1 MKKPKKDNPKKKNS
15 PRDAPKNNDNVDKLK
30 SKLVHSE
37 DYKAKIIKA
46 NEKFQDKIL
55 EKDSK
60 LIHDHDKDSDSDK
73 RRASP
78 KRLKLSKKSKLA
90 TVATIKNKLIHSED
104 YKAKVIKANER
115 YNDKLKEKDSKL
127 IHETNKSSSTDDEH
141 TKDKK
146 AESKS
151 RYKKKN
157 FREEREYTRT
167 KDKESKKN
175 AKATDSSAE
184 NLEDAI
190 FDDDKKLKKYNKRH
204 NKLKN
209 KLSKYGRYDKFY
221 STTDETLKAG
231 TKSTE
236 IMSDYLSQGRENAGV
251 ESAEKTTTAL
261 SKLQHSVRKHNINRK
276 SKLLRKTSKLENKIN
291 KRKSKLEF
299 RSALKELR
307 EKEDYKTSSAIKKF
321 FKRKR
326 MKNMIAKKYETR
338 FIDRIKKSLFRAS
351 KVAKEIII
359 KKVKGFVM
367 LIAVLII
374 LLTGMFNMASL
385 GGITLNNSTNTILTT
400 NYLAND
406 SVLAGINDNFT
417 KLENDLLDQIANIEV
432 DHPGYDEY
440 VYIDTE
446 NVGHSIYELFAYITS
461 KCGGPRTPSE
471 VQPDLIELFKLMYQL
486 EFKEKIEIRTRTVQ
500 KEHVDELGRTVIE
513 EEQEEYEYKIL
524 ITTLKFKTIG
534 EVAQEVFEGHKD
546 NLLHYNTLMKT
557 RGNSGLSFANKELI
571 QENGGVVGGG
581 QEYEASDDIQKKIVD
596 SCYITPSPGK
606 GWCAMW
612 VSQVYQNA
620 GLGYIGGNACDL
632 YRRYAFTSDT
642 SKLKVGMLVMVES
655 SSSGTQAGLTYG
667 HVGIY
672 IGDGKVMDN
681 VGKVRITT
689 LDNWIKTYCKNSPVG
704 FGFPP
709 SVQP

>member
-73 RRASP
+73 RRTLP

-90 TVATIKNKLIHSED
+90 TVASIKSKLIHSED
-104 YKAKVIKANER
+104 YKAKIIKVKER
-115 YNDKLKEKDSKL
+115 FNDKLKEKDSKL
-127 IHETNKSSSTDDEH
+127 KHETNKSSSTDNEQ

-157 FREEREYTRT
+157 FKEKREYTRT

-175 AKATDSSAE
+175 AKATDSTVE

-221 STTDETLKAG
+221 GATDETLKAG
-231 TKSTE
+231 AKSTE
-236 IMSDYLSQGRENAGV
+236 IISDYLSQGRENAGV
-251 ESAEKTTTAL
+251 ESAERTSTAL
-261 SKLQHSVRKHNINRK
+261 SKLQHSVRKHNINKK
-276 SKLLRKTSKLENKIN
+276 SKLLRKTSKLENKIT
-291 KRKSKLEF
+291 KRKSRLEF
-299 RSALKELR
+299 RSALKELK

-367 LIAVLII
+367 LIAVLIM
-374 LLTGMFNMASL
+374 LLTGMFNMCSL

-417 KLENDLLDQIANIEV
+417 KLENDLLDQIADIEV
-432 DHPGYDEY
+432 DHPGYDKY
-440 VYIDTE
+440 IYIDTE
-446 NVGHSIYELFAYITS
+446 NIGHNIYELFAYITS
-461 KCGGPRTPSE
+461 KCGGPRNPSE
-471 VQPDLIELFKLMYQL
+471 VQPDLVELFNLMYQL
-486 EFKEKIEIRTRTVQ
+486 EFKEKVEIRTRTVQ
-500 KEHVDELGRTVIE
+500 KEHVDELGRTVVE
-513 EEQEEYEYKIL
+513 EEQEEYEYKTL

-534 EVAQEVFEGHKD
+534 QVALEVFKKHKD
-546 NLLHYNTLMKT
+546 NLIHYNTLMKT
-557 RGNSGLSFANKELI
+557 KGNSGLRFANKELI
-571 QENGGVVGGG
+571 QENGGVIGGG
-581 QEYEASDDIQKKIVD
+581 QEYEASDDIQKRIVD

-632 YRRYAFTSDT
+632 YRRYAFTSDP